1 MMEFD
6 KIEVYVQDFLY
17 LLVLLVYRV
26 IDDVSVLSLD
36 TGAGVRRG
44 IRESATNIDTF
55 SPPNSVGK
63 SIVSL

>member
-44 IRESATNIDTF
+44 IRVVRDKYRYLFAAE
-55 SPPNSVGK
+55 
-63 SIVSL
+63 

>member
-17 LLVLLVYRV
+17 LLVLLIYRV

-36 TGAGVRRG
+36 TGAGVRQ
-44 IRESATNIDTF
+44 
-55 SPPNSVGK
+55 
-63 SIVSL
+63 